1 VEKSDIFRLTSSNKF
16 TQPSV
21 GRKGIDRMDE
31 RQNPRPARV
40 LVTGASGTIGSATTE
55 YLVAN
60 GIAVTA
66 FSLAGPFPPGADRV
80 FEGDATSPED
90 VARAF
95 EDVDAVVHLA
105 AIPHPN
111 LGTAHK
117 VFSTNV
123 VSTFTVLAQA
133 GELKI
138 PRAVIA
144 SSINAIGYPFNRHRP
159 MPPYFPLDET
169 IAPDAEDAYSL
180 SKIVD
185 EATARMAARRWG
197 IDVVALRF
205 PYVGEGNRLL
215 ERARHVGNRPADYVA
230 EGWAYLD
237 LRDAT
242 RAILLSLLAP
252 VSGCEVIGLSARDTF
267 LDVPTADA
275 LAKFAPG
282 VPQRAEIVGRA
293 AAIDTSR
300 AESILGFV
308 PAHSIHEILTE
319 TRE

>member
-1 VEKSDIFRLTSSNKF
+1 MNEH
-16 TQPSV
+16 P
-21 GRKGIDRMDE
+21 
-31 RQNPRPARV
+31 NPRPVRV
-40 LVTGASGTIGSATTE
+40 LVTGASGAIGSATTE

-66 FSLAGPFPPGADRV
+66 LSLAGPFPPGADRV
-80 FEGDATSPED
+80 FEGDTTSIED

-95 EDVDAVVHLA
+95 DDVDAVVHLA

-111 LGTAHK
+111 LGTPQK

-133 GELKI
+133 GEQNI
-138 PRAVIA
+138 SRAVIA

-159 MPPYFPLDET
+159 KPAYFPLDE
-169 IAPDAEDAYSL
+169 AMPPDAEDAYSL

-185 EATARMAARRWG
+185 EATARMAARRWDM
-197 IDVVALRF
+197 DVVALRF
-205 PYVGEGNRLL
+205 PFVGQGERLL
-215 ERARHVGNRPADYVA
+215 ERGRHVRSKPADYVA

-242 RAILLSLLAP
+242 RAVLLSLLAP
-252 VSGCEVIGLSARDTF
+252 VNGCEVIGLSAQDTF
-267 LDVPTADA
+267 LDLPTADA
-275 LAKFAPG
+275 LAEFAPG
-282 VPQRAEIVGRA
+282 VPVRADIVGRS

-300 AESILGFV
+300 AESVLGFV
-308 PAHSIHEILTE
+308 PSHSIHKILTE
-319 TRE
+319 TESA

>member
-1 VEKSDIFRLTSSNKF
+1 
-16 TQPSV
+16 
-21 GRKGIDRMDE
+21 MDWMNE
-31 RQNPRPARV
+31 DPNPRPARV
-40 LVTGASGTIGSATTE
+40 LVTGASGAIGSATTE

-66 FSLAGPFPPGADRV
+66 LSLAGPFPPGADRV
-80 FEGDATSPED
+80 FEGDATSIED

-95 EDVDAVVHLA
+95 DDVDAVVHLA

-111 LGTAHK
+111 LGTPQK

-133 GELKI
+133 GELNI
-138 PRAVIA
+138 SRAVIA

-159 MPPYFPLDET
+159 KPAYFPLDE
-169 IAPDAEDAYSL
+169 AMPPDAEDAYSL

-185 EATARMAARRWG
+185 EATARMATRRWDM
-197 IDVVALRF
+197 DVVALRF
-205 PYVGEGNRLL
+205 PFVGQGERLL
-215 ERARHVGNRPADYVA
+215 ERGRHVRSMPADYVA

-242 RAILLSLLAP
+242 RAVLLSLLAP
-252 VSGCEVIGLSARDTF
+252 VNGCEVIGLSAQDTF

-275 LAKFAPG
+275 LAEFAPG
-282 VPQRAEIVGRA
+282 VPVRADIVGRS

-300 AESILGFV
+300 AKSILGFV

-319 TRE
+319 TESA

>member
-1 VEKSDIFRLTSSNKF
+1 LN
-16 TQPSV
+16 
-21 GRKGIDRMDE
+21 E
-31 RQNPRPARV
+31 RPNPRPARV

-66 FSLAGPFPPGADRV
+66 LSLAGPFPPGADRV
-80 FEGDATSPED
+80 FEGDATSTED

-95 EDVDAVVHLA
+95 DGVDAVVHLA

-111 LGTAHK
+111 LGTPQK

-133 GELKI
+133 GEQNVK
-138 PRAVIA
+138 RAVIA

-159 MPPYFPLDET
+159 KPAYFPLDE
-169 IAPDAEDAYSL
+169 AMPPDTEDAYSL

-205 PYVGEGNRLL
+205 PFVGQGERLL
-215 ERARHVGNRPADYVA
+215 DRARHVRSKPADYVA
-230 EGWAYLD
+230 EAWAYLD

-242 RAILLSLLAP
+242 RAVLLSLLAP

-267 LDVPTADA
+267 LETPTADA
-275 LAKFAPG
+275 LAEYAPG
-282 VPQRAEIVGRA
+282 APVRAEILGRT

-300 AESILGFV
+300 AQTILGFI
-308 PAHSIHEILTE
+308 PAHSIHEFPTE
-319 TRE
+319 T

>member
-1 VEKSDIFRLTSSNKF
+1 MDGMNEH
-16 TQPSV
+16 PS
-21 GRKGIDRMDE
+21 
-31 RQNPRPARV
+31 PRPARV
-40 LVTGASGTIGSATTE
+40 LVTGASGAIGSATTE

-66 FSLAGPFPPGADRV
+66 LSLAGPFPPGADRV
-80 FEGDATSPED
+80 FEGDTTSIED

-95 EDVDAVVHLA
+95 DDVDAVVHLA

-111 LGTAHK
+111 LGTPQK

-133 GELKI
+133 GEQNI
-138 PRAVIA
+138 SRAVIA

-159 MPPYFPLDET
+159 KPAYFPLDE
-169 IAPDAEDAYSL
+169 AMPPDAEDAYSL

-205 PYVGEGNRLL
+205 PFVGQGERLL
-215 ERARHVGNRPADYVA
+215 ERGRHVRSRPADYVA

-242 RAILLSLLAP
+242 RAVLLSLLAP
-252 VSGCEVIGLSARDTF
+252 VNGCEVIGLSAHDTF

-275 LAKFAPG
+275 LAEFAPG
-282 VPQRAEIVGRA
+282 VPVRTEIVGRS

-300 AESILGFV
+300 AESILGFI

-319 TRE
+319 TESA

>member
-1 VEKSDIFRLTSSNKF
+1 
-16 TQPSV
+16 
-21 GRKGIDRMDE
+21 
-31 RQNPRPARV
+31 V
-40 LVTGASGTIGSATTE
+40 LVTGASGAIGSATTE

-66 FSLAGPFPPGADRV
+66 LSLAGPFPPGADRV
-80 FEGDATSPED
+80 FEGDTTSIED

-95 EDVDAVVHLA
+95 DDVDAVVHLA

-111 LGTAHK
+111 LGTPQK

-133 GELKI
+133 GEQNI
-138 PRAVIA
+138 SRAVIA

-159 MPPYFPLDET
+159 KPAYFPLDE
-169 IAPDAEDAYSL
+169 AMPPDAEDAYSL

-185 EATARMAARRWG
+185 EATARMAARRWDM
-197 IDVVALRF
+197 DVVALRF
-205 PYVGEGNRLL
+205 PFVGQGERLL
-215 ERARHVGNRPADYVA
+215 ERGRHVRSKPADYVA

-242 RAILLSLLAP
+242 RAVLLSLLAP
-252 VSGCEVIGLSARDTF
+252 VNGCEVIGLSAQDTF
-267 LDVPTADA
+267 LDLPTADA
-275 LAKFAPG
+275 LAEFAPG
-282 VPQRAEIVGRA
+282 VPVRADIVGRS

-300 AESILGFV
+300 AESVLGFV
-308 PAHSIHEILTE
+308 PSHSIHKILTE
-319 TRE
+319 TESA

>member
-1 VEKSDIFRLTSSNKF
+1 MDGMNKH
-16 TQPSV
+16 PS
-21 GRKGIDRMDE
+21 
-31 RQNPRPARV
+31 PRPTRV
-40 LVTGASGTIGSATTE
+40 LVTGASGAIGSATTE

-66 FSLAGPFPPGADRV
+66 LSLAGPFPPGADRV
-80 FEGDATSPED
+80 FEGDTTSIED

-95 EDVDAVVHLA
+95 DDVDAVVHLA

-111 LGTAHK
+111 LGTPQK

-133 GELKI
+133 GEQNI
-138 PRAVIA
+138 SRAVIA

-159 MPPYFPLDET
+159 KPAYFPLDE
-169 IAPDAEDAYSL
+169 AMPPDAEDAYSL

-197 IDVVALRF
+197 MDVVALRF
-205 PYVGEGNRLL
+205 PFVGQGERLL
-215 ERARHVGNRPADYVA
+215 ERSRHVRSKPADYVA

-242 RAILLSLLAP
+242 RAVLLSLLAP
-252 VSGCEVIGLSARDTF
+252 VNGCEVIGLSAPDTL

-275 LAKFAPG
+275 LAEFAPG
-282 VPQRAEIVGRA
+282 VPVRAEIVGRS

-300 AESILGFV
+300 AKSILGFV

-319 TRE
+319 TESA

>member
-1 VEKSDIFRLTSSNKF
+1 M
-16 TQPSV
+16 
-21 GRKGIDRMDE
+21 DRMSE
-31 RQNPRPARV
+31 SPNPRPARV
-40 LVTGASGTIGSATTE
+40 LVTGASGAIGSATTE

-66 FSLAGPFPPGADRV
+66 LSLAGPFPPGADRV
-80 FEGDATSPED
+80 IEGDATSPED

-95 EDVDAVVHLA
+95 DGVDAVVHLA

-111 LGTAHK
+111 LGTPQR

-133 GELKI
+133 GEQNI
-138 PRAVIA
+138 NRAVIA

-159 MPPYFPLDET
+159 KPAYFPLDE
-169 IAPDAEDAYSL
+169 AMPPDTEDAYSL

-205 PYVGEGNRLL
+205 PFVGQGTRLL
-215 ERARHVGNRPADYVA
+215 ERSRHVRNNPADYVA

-242 RAILLSLLAP
+242 RAVLLSLLAP
-252 VSGCEVIGLSARDTF
+252 VNGSEVIGLSARDT
-267 LDVPTADA
+267 LLEVPTADA
-275 LAKFAPG
+275 LAEHAPD
-282 VPQRAEIVGRA
+282 VPLRAEIVGRS

-300 AESILGFV
+300 AHTILGFV
-308 PAHSIHEILTE
+308 PAHSVHETLTE
-319 TRE
+319 TESVKP

>member
-1 VEKSDIFRLTSSNKF
+1 
-16 TQPSV
+16 
-21 GRKGIDRMDE
+21 MDWMNE
-31 RQNPRPARV
+31 HPNPRPARV

-66 FSLAGPFPPGADRV
+66 LSLAGPFPAGADRV
-80 FEGDATSPED
+80 FEGDTTSIED

-95 EDVDAVVHLA
+95 DEVDAVVHLA

-111 LGTAHK
+111 LGTPQK

-133 GELKI
+133 GERNI
-138 PRAVIA
+138 SRAVIA

-159 MPPYFPLDET
+159 KPAYFPLDE
-169 IAPDAEDAYSL
+169 AMLPDAEDAYSL

-205 PYVGEGNRLL
+205 PFVGQGERLL
-215 ERARHVGNRPADYVA
+215 ERGRHVRSKPADYVA

-242 RAILLSLLAP
+242 RAVLLSLLAP

-267 LDVPTADA
+267 LEDPTADA
-275 LAKFAPG
+275 LAQFAPG
-282 VPQRAEIVGRA
+282 VPVRAKIVGRS

-300 AESILGFV
+300 AEAVLGFV
-308 PAHSIHEILTE
+308 PAHSIHEVLTE
-319 TRE
+319 TESA